1 MEARLALR
9 RGTGKACNRSI
20 PTPPTSSRNSPSSSG
35 EGAQCRDS
43 GPKTPVQVARETNL
57 RLPHVSRT
65 LRQLVQADLVR
76 QVGSERRGKLY
87 LPTNLGAAV
96 FGELAD
102 ARGDRLIAP
111 LARGSHFRNYHHWVV
126 KNFGRNAG
134 DELMVDIG
142 LAPARLDSD
151 GWYPL
156 RTALDALELV
166 ESRFGDGTTEAG
178 APDAAGRGGQF
189 HVPEAA
195 RDPCASVSRF

>member
-1 MEARLALR
+1 
-9 RGTGKACNRSI
+9 
-20 PTPPTSSRNSPSSSG
+20 
-35 EGAQCRDS
+35 
-43 GPKTPVQVARETNL
+43 
-57 RLPHVSRT
+57 
-65 LRQLVQADLVR
+65 VR